1 MPHSRLFRSA
11 PIMSTLLVLATMLFS
26 AGSASATFPGKN
38 GRIAFVANRN
48 GSWQLYT
55 MNPDGSDIKRITDL
69 PATDLDGWFPA
80 FSPDGKRIVFSRDTP
95 DAPFSSDLYVINAD
109 GSGLTRLT
117 FDQVSFAAHWSP
129 DGTRLIFAKFLPN
142 GKPVIVTMRADG
154 RGNKT
159 ELTHDV
165 WGKFWPVYTPHGNQ
179 IVFFSATG
187 GLISA
192 VWRMNSD
199 GSCKKRLTA
208 PAFEGFAYDVSP
220 DGEHIVLNNHQSTYR
235 PTAIFVMNMDG
246 KKLKQLTKPRSGQ
259 ASYSPD
265 GSKIVFT
272 SDRGRAAGAYEIYT
286 MNSDGTGVEQITT
299 GLTVACPDGNCATP
313 TWGAKP

>member
-1 MPHSRLFRSA
+1 MRKSRITNSSLLLTAVLLTLIVLASVRSA
-11 PIMSTLLVLATMLFS
+11 W
-26 AGSASATFPGKN
+26 ATFPGKN

-55 MNPDGSDIKRITDL
+55 MNPDGSDIKQLTDL
-69 PATDLDGWFPA
+69 PATDLDGWFPV

-109 GSGLTRLT
+109 GTNLTRIT
-117 FDQVSFAAHWSP
+117 FDQVSFVAHWSP

-142 GKPVIVTMRADG
+142 GKPVIATMRADG
-154 RGNKT
+154 TGKKIY
-159 ELTHDV
+159 LTHDV
-165 WGKFWPVYTPHGNQ
+165 WGKFWPIYTPSGDQ
-179 IVFFSATG
+179 VVFFSATG

-192 VWRMNSD
+192 VWRMNSHGLD
-199 GSCKKRLTA
+199 KKRLTA

-220 DGEHIVLNNHQSTYR
+220 DGEHIVLNNHQSTPR
-235 PTAIFVMNMDG
+235 PSAIFVMNMDG
-246 KKLKQLTKPRSGQ
+246 TNLKPLTKPRNGQ

-286 MNSDGTGVEQITT
+286 MNQDGTGVKQITN